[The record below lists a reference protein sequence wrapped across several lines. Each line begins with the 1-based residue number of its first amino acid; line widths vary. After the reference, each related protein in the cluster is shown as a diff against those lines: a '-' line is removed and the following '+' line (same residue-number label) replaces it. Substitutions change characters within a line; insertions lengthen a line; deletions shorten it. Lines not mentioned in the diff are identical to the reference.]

1 MSMAFGSDIGSSY
14 EWRLGQRVFEVT
26 RRNIDVNMLSFDG
39 RNQRIQ
45 HALRSDGLDPLTA
58 DQEEIRRAP
67 RAGGVRPHQ
76 QAVLADHRSGGAR
89 VAIGC

>member
-26 RRNIDVNMLSFDG
+26 RRNFDVNMLSFDG

-45 HALRSDGLDPLTA
+45 HALRSDGLDPFTA
-58 DQEEIRRAP
+58 DQEEIRRALEIWP
-67 RAGGVRPHQ
+67 ETP
-76 QAVLADHRSGGAR
+76 ADWAEGYTPGELS
-89 VAIGC
+89 